1 MRTKEQKRNK
11 GITLIALIITIII
24 ILILAGITISAITG
38 DNGIIGNAGKAK
50 EESEIANEKEIV
62 EKAVLQ
68 AMGNNKYGNIEENE
82 LQAQLDKET
91 GEGKTDATD
100 IENEFE
106 VLFIDTNRYYTVDKD
121 GNVGEVQEYIE
132 DKYPGDITVG
142 KDGET
147 LDGQTEKTAYQIWC
161 IEDLVEWTQNYSKYA
176 SSCIKLCTT
185 LNFKSKLSYADS
197 ERRDYGDLNGNDND
211 GNTLMN
217 EMTTGTGFRPI
228 LYFYGTLDGKF
239 NNEYHEIKNIYINKE
254 GTAGFIIAGNSST
267 VIKNLSISGEICS
280 TNRAAG
286 IISGD
291 NVSRG
296 MTIINC
302 KNYANIKGKIMV
314 GGICAWANN
323 NVSVQD
329 CENYG
334 KIYIESVDYQYGG
347 AGGIIAYGSG
357 TIQDCYNAGEI
368 YGNYICGGIVGTGES
383 IEIKNCSNTG
393 RIHSIGNYT
402 SGGILGKHRGETI
415 NIINCVNEAIIGEE
429 SIGYAGGIVGEYIG
443 VSYTTDRILNI
454 YNCYNTGNIVS
465 QNYCGGILGV
475 QGLVSLSINLNIEN
489 CYSVGQIQG
498 KYNGG
503 IIGKLTGSDSRT
515 TVTSSI
521 KNTYYLTSSANKAI
535 YEGNCTEEEQIESYD
550 ISYMKSESFCNM
562 LNNNIGENT
571 GWKNWI
577 LEEDSYPSFG

>member
-1 MRTKEQKRNK
+1 
-11 GITLIALIITIII
+11 
-24 ILILAGITISAITG
+24 
-38 DNGIIGNAGKAK
+38 
-50 EESEIANEKEIV
+50 
-62 EKAVLQ
+62 
-68 AMGNNKYGNIEENE
+68 
-82 LQAQLDKET
+82 
-91 GEGKTDATD
+91 
-100 IENEFE
+100 
-106 VLFIDTNRYYTVDKD
+106 
-121 GNVGEVQEYIE
+121 
-132 DKYPGDITVG
+132 
-142 KDGET
+142 
-147 LDGQTEKTAYQIWC
+147 
-161 IEDLVEWTQNYSKYA
+161 
-176 SSCIKLCTT
+176 
-185 LNFKSKLSYADS
+185 
-197 ERRDYGDLNGNDND
+197 
-211 GNTLMN
+211 MN

-228 LYFYGTLDGKF
+228 LYFYGTLDGEF
-239 NNEYHEIKNIYINKE
+239 NNEYHEIKNIYINQE
-254 GTAGFIIAGNSST
+254 ETAGFIIAGNSST

-291 NVSRG
+291 NVSSG
-296 MTIINC
+296 MTIVNC
-302 KNYANIKGKIMV
+302 KNYANIKGNIMV

-415 NIINCVNEAIIGEE
+415 NIMNCVNEAIIGEE

-443 VSYTTDRILNI
+443 VSYTADRILNI

>member
-402 SGGILGKHRGETI
+402 SGGDFR
-415 NIINCVNEAIIGEE
+415 
-429 SIGYAGGIVGEYIG
+429 
-443 VSYTTDRILNI
+443 
-454 YNCYNTGNIVS
+454 
-465 QNYCGGILGV
+465 
-475 QGLVSLSINLNIEN
+475 
-489 CYSVGQIQG
+489 
-498 KYNGG
+498 
-503 IIGKLTGSDSRT
+503 
-515 TVTSSI
+515 
-521 KNTYYLTSSANKAI
+521 KA
-535 YEGNCTEEEQIESYD
+535 
-550 ISYMKSESFCNM
+550 
-562 LNNNIGENT
+562 
-571 GWKNWI
+571 
-577 LEEDSYPSFG
+577 